1 MNSIALKVG
10 SVCVALLAA
19 IAIAQHAHGI
29 IIVNTLEIES
39 SAGVENQLAMV
50 GFNPQRDPPG
60 LLINSTDPT
69 HPIYTWSRSDD
80 HYGITLGIGHGAAGV
95 TFETPQAF
103 PDFQGNYMLSYALSN
118 GYPGG
123 LEFFDVF
130 LDIRV
135 DGGSINNASWF
146 MFNPQPDPPGITD
159 IGFGFD
165 VLGTRARGGTSVSI
179 GMQIVNRNT
188 GDVGRFT
195 LLPAPG
201 SLAMLLVAGGLTR
214 RQRRMS

>member
-1 MNSIALKVG
+1 MSRFSLKSAAIGIAL
-10 SVCVALLAA
+10 AAALAA
-19 IAIAQHAHGI
+19 AQHAQGI
-29 IIVNTLEIES
+29 IVVNNLEIDS
-39 SAGVENQLAMV
+39 SAGPENQLAMV

-60 LLINSTDPT
+60 VLINMADPT
-69 HPIYTWSRSDD
+69 HPNYSWTRSDN
-80 HYGITLGIGHGAAGV
+80 HYGISLGIGHGAAV
-95 TFETPQAF
+95 VSFETPQAF
-103 PDFQGNYMLSYALSN
+103 PDFQGNYMFSYALAN

-123 LEFFDVF
+123 LEYFDVF
-130 LDIRV
+130 LDIRA

-165 VLGTRARGGTSVSI
+165 VLGARAGTSVTL

-195 LLPAPG
+195 LAPG
-201 SLAMLLVAGGLTR
+201 PGSAALLLVAGGLAR
-214 RQRRMS
+214 RRRRAP